1 MNGLRRY
8 EILVP
13 LLFNDGR
20 LVPESLL
27 AETFVEL
34 REHFGA
40 ASWETQMVRGSWEH
54 HGIVYEDNLTRFF
67 VDVPDVPEHRAF
79 LRQFKERLKTRF
91 DQLEIWITSHP
102 LDVI

>member
-20 LVPESLL
+20 LVPESLM
-27 AETFVEL
+27 AHTFTEL
-34 REHFGA
+34 RDKFGA
-40 ASWETQMVRGSWEH
+40 ASWETQAVRGTWEH
-54 HGIVYEDNLTRFF
+54 QGTVYEDNLTRFF
-67 VDVPDVPEHRAF
+67 VDVPDLPEHREF
-79 LRQFKERLKTRF
+79 FREFKEKLKSRF